1 MKMKRA
7 VSVLLSLVL
16 LLSCLSGCRHP
27 GEQPEPPSPISE
39 PTEQLSVQELAEA
52 VLSVSGKEDTLE
64 IERLNQEADADRLA
78 AYIEAVC
85 GLRF

>member
-52 VLSVSGKEDTLE
+52 PPAKEKQGENKEDE
-64 IERLNQEADADRLA
+64 ERA
-78 AYIEAVC
+78 A
-85 GLRF
+85 RP